1 MPNEEGCSQ
10 ATDSKVRT
18 QQKHKGS
25 SLQIRMT
32 TEISPL
38 KKLNIKKKTILNIKN
53 IYIRAMESML
63 EMQGLCMLTHVDTD
77 RRY

>member
-1 MPNEEGCSQ
+1 M
-10 ATDSKVRT
+10 RT